1 MTRPTEVQARGGY
14 RLWLQYSDGSAGE
27 VDLSHLVGRGVFTAW
42 KDPERFELV
51 HIAPHG
57 AITWD
62 DDLELCSDALYL
74 ALTGKS
80 AEEVMPGVRTLTQ
93 NA

>member
-1 MTRPTEVQARGGY
+1 MIRPTEVQARGGY

-42 KDPERFELV
+42 KDLERFDLV
-51 HIAPHG
+51 YIAPHG
-57 AITWD
+57 AIAWD

-74 ALTGKS
+74 ELTGKS
-80 AEEVMPGVRTLTQ
+80 LQEVMPGVRTLTQ

>member
-1 MTRPTEVQARGGY
+1 MIRPTEVQARGRY

-42 KDPERFELV
+42 KDPEHFKLV

-80 AEEVMPGVRTLTQ
+80 VQEVMPGVRTLTQ